1 MTHTPVCLVT
11 GGARGIGAAVVR
23 RLAARGHHVYAL
35 DACAGDD
42 GGTAYPQARHR
53 DLQEVAQ
60 SCPERV
66 TPVVADVRDADAMQK
81 VVADL
86 VAYHGRLDTVV
97 AAAAVI
103 AGGSPLWETEAE
115 VLDLL
120 WQTDAVGVWN
130 TARAAVPALI
140 ANAGDGHP
148 SFVAVAS
155 TAGERGLWHL
165 GAYCMVKHAVVG
177 LVRGLAADLTDSGV
191 SVSAVS
197 PGSTDTDMLAATAAL
212 YGLEDTASFAQ
223 AQAIGRLLSADEV
236 AAVVEFACTHAA
248 AVHGSVVQANGGFG
262 P

>member
-1 MTHTPVCLVT
+1 MTPTHISLVT

-23 RLAARGHHVYAL
+23 HLAERGHHVYAL
-35 DACAGDD
+35 DACAGED
-42 GGTAYPQARHR
+42 GGTPYPQARYS
-53 DLQEVAQ
+53 DLQEVVQ
-60 SCPERV
+60 SCPDRV

-86 VAYHGRLDTVV
+86 VAHHGRLDTVV

-103 AGGSPLWETEAE
+103 AGGSALWDTEAE

-120 WQTDAVGVWN
+120 WQTDVVGVWN
-130 TARAAVPALI
+130 TVRAAVPQLVAS
-140 ANAGDGHP
+140 AGDGHP

-177 LVRGLAADLTDSGV
+177 LVRGLAADLRDSGV

-212 YGLEDTASFAQ
+212 YGLQDTSSFAQ

-236 AAVVEFACTHAA
+236 AAVVEFACTRAA
-248 AVHGSVVQANGGFG
+248 AVHGSVVHADGGFC

>member
-23 RLAARGHHVYAL
+23 RLAARGHVYAL
-35 DACAGDD
+35 DACAGET
-42 GGTAYPQARHR
+42 GGTPYPQARHR

-60 SCPERV
+60 GCPERV
-66 TPVVADVRDADAMQK
+66 TPVVADVRDADALRK
-81 VVADL
+81 VVADV
-86 VAYHGRLDTVV
+86 VAHHGRLDTVV

-103 AGGSPLWETEAE
+103 AGGSALWETEAE

-130 TARAAVPALI
+130 TARAAVPQLI
-140 ANAGDGHP
+140 ASAGDGHP

-155 TAGERGLWHL
+155 TAAERGLWHL
-165 GAYCMVKHAVVG
+165 SAYCMVKHAVVG

-197 PGSTDTDMLAATAAL
+197 PGSTDTNMLAATAAL
-212 YGLEDTASFAQ
+212 YGLEDTSSFAR

-236 AAVVEFACTHAA
+236 AATVEFACTNAA
-248 AVHGSVVQANGGFG
+248 AVHGSVVPANGGFG
-262 P
+262 S